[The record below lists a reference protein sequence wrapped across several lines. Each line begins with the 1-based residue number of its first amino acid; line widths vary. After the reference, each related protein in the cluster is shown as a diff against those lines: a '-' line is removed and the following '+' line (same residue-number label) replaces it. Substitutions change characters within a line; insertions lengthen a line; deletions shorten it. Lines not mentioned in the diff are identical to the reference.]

1 MLNRYD
7 IIFLPAETPDMDKQ
21 YIRADKNLMIS
32 YASILKMIKKY
43 SMNQYDWLETARE
56 GALTVAK

>member
-1 MLNRYD
+1 
-7 IIFLPAETPDMDKQ
+7 MDKQ